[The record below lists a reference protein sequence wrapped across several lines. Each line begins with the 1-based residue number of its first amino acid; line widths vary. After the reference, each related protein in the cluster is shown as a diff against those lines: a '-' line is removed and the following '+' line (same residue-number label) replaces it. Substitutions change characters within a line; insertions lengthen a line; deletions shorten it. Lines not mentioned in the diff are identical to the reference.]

1 MIRAGKIPSL
11 RLVSNSE
18 VPQKDVT
25 VNVRLFGM
33 LAALTRE
40 RLVTLRLPKGSKVE
54 DVVTELGRR
63 FGTGFLDRI
72 LRSPGELHS
81 FCQLFVDG
89 EQVDDLAKEIG
100 TSREVAEIGMILLMA
115 SEGG

>member
-1 MIRAGKIPSL
+1 MTRSGKIPSV

-18 VPQKDVT
+18 VPQKGIT

-40 RLVTLRLPKGSKVE
+40 RLVTLHLPKGSTLE
-54 DVVTELGRR
+54 DVISELGRR
-63 FGTGFLDRI
+63 FGMDFLDRI
-72 LRSPGELHS
+72 LRVPGELHT

-89 EQVDDLAKEIG
+89 EQVDDLGKEIG
-100 TSREVAEIGMILLMA
+100 ASGGVAEIGMILLMA